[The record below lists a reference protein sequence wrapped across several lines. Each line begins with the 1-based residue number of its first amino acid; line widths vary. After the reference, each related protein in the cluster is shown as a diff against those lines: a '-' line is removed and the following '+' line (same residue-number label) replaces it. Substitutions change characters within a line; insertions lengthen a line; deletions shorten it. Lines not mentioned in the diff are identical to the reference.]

1 MARVGIYKSYPS
13 DYVRWLKQNGK
24 RKKASAF
31 MEYFDDSENDDHFSI
46 SFYANSWG
54 VAKSTAWSWIQ
65 EFKEVI
71 NKFSVYWELKNKQK
85 DSRKNSQKKFT
96 RTLTERQSNDF
107 ERSDTSKVTEKSS
120 FLEKGKNPAERQ
132 PNEVYNNINDDDNIS
147 GSLQDKYFND
157 LFFIYR
163 QNYKFA
169 GSRENAY
176 REYTK
181 IKNDIDYKQLKRAI
195 IFYLHDPDI
204 EKRYNFANFLKN
216 QVYLS
221 YIPKR
226 LKIKIGEEW
235 KIGTYDD
242 TQNVFVADDGFK
254 GILEP
259 KRLAE
264 LFAKGDLEFVQ

>member
-31 MEYFDDSENDDHFSI
+31 MEYFDDSENHDHFSI

-85 DSRKNSQKKFT
+85 DSQKTSQKKFT
-96 RTLTERQSNDF
+96 RTQTERQPNDL
-107 ERSDTSKVTEKSS
+107 EQSHTSETTEKSS
-120 FLEKGKNPAERQ
+120 FSDNRKTPAERL
-132 PNEVYNNINDDDNIS
+132 PNEVYNIYDDDNIS
-147 GSLQDKYFND
+147 GSLHDKHFND

-169 GSRENAY
+169 GNRDNAY
-176 REYTK
+176 QE
-181 IKNDIDYKQLKRAI
+181 YKQIKDNIGYEKLKRAI

-216 QVYLS
+216 RVYLS

-226 LKIKIGEEW
+226 LKIKIGKEW

-242 TQNVFVADDGFK
+242 TQNIFVADDGFK

-259 KRLAE
+259 QRLVE
-264 LFAKGDLEFVQ
+264 LFAKGELEFVQ